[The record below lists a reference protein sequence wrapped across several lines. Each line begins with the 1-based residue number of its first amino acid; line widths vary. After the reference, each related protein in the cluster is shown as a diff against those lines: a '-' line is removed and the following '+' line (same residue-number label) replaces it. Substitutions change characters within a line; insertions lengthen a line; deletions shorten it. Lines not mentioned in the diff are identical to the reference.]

1 MGYRWLRIPLYGAC
15 ALSMTLA
22 SSVPSSAQTVTRTS
36 TGYYDRYDR
45 YAFDNGY
52 TAGARE
58 GERDARDNHDYGFKR
73 DDTYEDADA
82 GYRGGDRNRYRDEFR
97 HGYEVGYDRAYRRY
111 AREGWSE
118 DHPIPPPVS
127 NYPTYPDRPGTVVT
141 VPVPIYHE
149 NVNSRI
155 AYENGFR
162 DGADEGRKD
171 FERRRAFEPTRRDR
185 YKDGDRGYEDRFG
198 SRDEYKADYRAGF
211 RAGYEEA
218 YRTR

>member
-1 MGYRWLRIPLYGAC
+1 MGYRWLQIPVYGAF

-22 SSVPSSAQTVTRTS
+22 GSVPAFAQAVPRTS
-36 TGYYDRYDR
+36 NGYYDRYDR

-58 GERDARDNHDYGFKR
+58 GERDARDNNDYGFKR
-73 DDTYEDADA
+73 DDAYEDADA
-82 GYRGGDRNRYRDEFR
+82 GFRGGDKDRYREEFR
-97 HGYEVGYDRAYRRY
+97 RGYEVGYDRAYRRF
-111 AREGWSE
+111 ASNSWLD
-118 DHPIPPPVS
+118 DHPVTTTPV
-127 NYPTYPDRPGTVVT
+127 PAPYPDRPSGYVA

-155 AYENGFR
+155 AYENGYR

-185 YKDGDRGYEDRFG
+185 YKDGDRGYEDRYG